1 MIPEDLLD
9 DSIQCVEMLHTH
21 KLTHQMGEEMRE
33 EKEKEGGVRKSKPA
47 EVNINN
53 DIQIQKSSLEW

>member
-9 DSIQCVEMLHTH
+9 YSIQCVEMLHTH
-21 KLTHQMGEEMRE
+21 KLTHQMGEEMRG
-33 EKEKEGGVRKSKPA
+33 EKEGGVRKSKPA